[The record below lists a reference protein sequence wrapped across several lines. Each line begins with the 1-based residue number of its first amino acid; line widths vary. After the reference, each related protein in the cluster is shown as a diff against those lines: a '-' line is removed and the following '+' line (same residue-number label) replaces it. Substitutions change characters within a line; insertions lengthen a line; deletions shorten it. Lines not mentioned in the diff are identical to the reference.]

1 MNRALGQRHARWV
14 TAVVIGGGHA
24 GLAVSRCLAERDIDH
39 VVLERG
45 EIANSW
51 RRERW
56 DSLRLLTPN
65 WQSQLPGYR
74 YAGDDPDGFMT
85 MPEVIEFIS
94 AYAMASAAP
103 VQTHT
108 RVTAVESCDSGYR
121 VETTRGNWECLALVV
136 ASGAFNVPAVPAID
150 AALPDRVQRLTPH
163 QYRNPAQLDEGG
175 VLVVGAAATGLQIA
189 DEIRGSGRPVTL
201 AVGEHVRMPRS
212 YRGRDIQYW
221 MDATGLL
228 DESYQAVDDI
238 RRARRLPSSQLV
250 GTLGKVTLDLNSL
263 ARRGVQLV
271 GRIAGIQGST
281 AQFSGALAN
290 SARMADLK
298 LNRLLR
304 SIDDW
309 IACNVPSGITD
320 KPHVPEPTRI
330 DAPPR
335 LTMDLASGEI
345 RTVIWA
351 TGFRPDYSWLN
362 VPVLDRKGLIR
373 HEGGVTDSP
382 GLYAMGLPFMRRRK
396 SSFLFGATDDARDI
410 SRHLATFVRT
420 SYRSRQVCVA

>member
-1 MNRALGQRHARWV
+1 MNASPGKGRVRWV

-24 GLAVSRCLAERDIDH
+24 GLAVSHCLSARDIDH

-45 EIANSW
+45 EVANSW

-65 WQSQLPGYR
+65 WQSQLPGYH
-74 YAGDDPDGFMT
+74 YAGDNPDGFMT
-85 MPEVIEFIS
+85 MAEVIEFIS
-94 AYAMASAAP
+94 AYATASAAP

-108 RVTAVESCDSGYR
+108 RVEAVRPCGSGYR
-121 VETTRGNWECLALVV
+121 VETTRGSWACLALVV
-136 ASGAFNVPAVPAID
+136 ASGAFNDPIIPAID
-150 AALPDRVQRLTPH
+150 AALPGSIHRLTPH
-163 QYRNPAQLDEGG
+163 QYRNPAQLAEGG

-189 DEIRGSGRPVTL
+189 DEVRRSGRPVTL
-201 AVGEHVRMPRS
+201 AVGEHVRMPRR

-221 MDATGLL
+221 MHATGLL
-228 DESYQAVDDI
+228 DESYRAVDDI
-238 RRARRLPSSQLV
+238 SRARRLPSSQLV
-250 GTLGKVTLDLNSL
+250 GTPDRVTLDLNTL

-271 GRIAGIQGST
+271 GRLAGIQGST

-290 SARMADLK
+290 AARMADLK

-304 SIDDW
+304 TIDDW
-309 IACNVPSGITD
+309 IECNMPCGVMD
-320 KPHVPEPTRI
+320 KSDVPEPTQI
-330 DAPPR
+330 ETPPR
-335 LTMDLASGEI
+335 LTMNLSSGEI

-373 HEGGVTDSP
+373 HEGGVTDCP

-396 SSFLFGATDDARDI
+396 SSFLFGAADDARDI
-410 SRHLATFVRT
+410 SQHLSAFVRT
-420 SYRSRQVCVA
+420 TYRSRQVCVA